1 METELDLVEAVT
13 KSELLASWD
22 RPRSIEQLR
31 EFVGRREAEIA
42 GFDE

>member
-1 METELDLVEAVT
+1 METELSLVEAVT

-31 EFVGRREAEIA
+31 EFVTRHEAELEEIE
-42 GFDE
+42 D